1 MRCPVCNAAVVT
13 FDVPEEYRG
22 HLPAETEHAGLCSR
36 CLRLHPADE
45 GGGDFEQLGEEFPQ
59 DPDVAVPM
67 AIAIGLLDSL
77 ALNRRDIEELLDVVI
92 DAGVDPILTVDRLQT
107 QGSTDPA
114 VDLNRRM
121 EQLQQ
126 LINAGSEEEAA

>member
-13 FDVPEEYRG
+13 FDVPTEFRG
-22 HLPAETEHAGLCSR
+22 HLPAETGHAGLCSR

-45 GGGDFEQLGEEFPQ
+45 GTNEFEGLGEEFPQ
-59 DPDVAVPM
+59 DPAAAVPM
-67 AIAIGLLDSL
+67 AIAVGLLDSL
-77 ALNRRDIEELLDVVI
+77 ALNRSDIEALLDVVI
-92 DAGVDPILTVDRLQT
+92 EHGVDPILVVDRLQA

-114 VDLNRRM
+114 VDLSRRM

-126 LINAGSEEEAA
+126 LMDSDGE

>member
-13 FDVPEEYRG
+13 FAVPEEYRG
-22 HLPAETEHAGLCSR
+22 HLPAETGHAGLCSR
-36 CLRLHPADE
+36 CLRLHPAEE
-45 GGGDFEQLGEEFPQ
+45 GGGDFGQLGEEFPA

-77 ALNRRDIEELLDVVI
+77 ALNRRDIEALLDVVI
-92 DAGVDPILTVDRLQT
+92 DAGVDPILVVDRLQT

-126 LINAGSEEEAA
+126 LIEANSEEAA

>member
-1 MRCPVCNAAVVT
+1 MRRYV
-13 FDVPEEYRG
+13 
-22 HLPAETEHAGLCSR
+22 S
-36 CLRLHPADE
+36 DE
-45 GGGDFEQLGEEFPQ
+45 GDGDFEQLGEEFPQ

-77 ALNRRDIEELLDVVI
+77 ALNRQNIEELLDVVI
-92 DAGVDPILTVDRLQT
+92 EAGVDPILTVDRLQT

-126 LINAGSEEEAA
+126 LINANSEEEAA

>member
-13 FDVPEEYRG
+13 FDVSEEYRG
-22 HLPAETEHAGLCSR
+22 HLPAETDHAGLCSR

-59 DPDVAVPM
+59 DPGAAVPM

-92 DAGVDPILTVDRLQT
+92 EAGVDPILTVDRLQT

-114 VDLNRRM
+114 IDLNKRM

-126 LINAGSEEEAA
+126 LINSGDEEAA

>member
-13 FDVPEEYRG
+13 FDVPAEYRG

-45 GGGDFEQLGEEFPQ
+45 GGGDFEALGEEFPQ
-59 DPDVAVPM
+59 DPESAVPM
-67 AIAIGLLDSL
+67 AIAVGLLDSL
-77 ALNRRDIEELLDVVI
+77 ALNRRDIEALIDVVI
-92 DAGVDPILTVDRLQT
+92 EQGVDPILVVDRLQT

-114 VDLNRRM
+114 IDLSKRM

-126 LINAGSEEEAA
+126 LMDSDGE